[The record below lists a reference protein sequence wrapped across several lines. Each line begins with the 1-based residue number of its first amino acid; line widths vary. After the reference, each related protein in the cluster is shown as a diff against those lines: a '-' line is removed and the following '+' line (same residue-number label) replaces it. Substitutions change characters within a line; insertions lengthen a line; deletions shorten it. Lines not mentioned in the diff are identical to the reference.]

1 MQHRALVLGG
11 GGVTGV
17 AWELGL
23 IAGLAAEG
31 VDLAAADMIIGTSA
45 GSVVGADIASG
56 EEPEELYLRQLEPP
70 AGEIP
75 ARMGVGLL
83 ARWAWIFLTTP
94 DPVRTRRRI
103 GKLALAARTVPEAE
117 RRKVF
122 ETRLTK
128 HDWPAQ
134 PLKVTA
140 IDAVTGEFVL
150 FDAAGDAS
158 LLDAVGAS
166 CAVPGVWPPVTIA
179 GRKFIDGGM
188 RSSANADLAAGYQR
202 VVIIAPLP
210 RGTKRM
216 PGPYQQAKALVA
228 GGAHVVVVGPDKAAA
243 AAIGRNVLD
252 PARRAPAARAGR
264 TQAALVADQVRAV
277 WLANDGLAD
286 SLPAEG

>member
-228 GGAHVVVVGPDKAAA
+228 GGAQVVVVSPDKAAA

-286 SLPAEG
+286 SLRAEG

>member
-11 GGVTGV
+11 GGVTGI

-31 VDLAAADMIIGTSA
+31 VDLTAADMIIGTSA

-56 EEPEELYLRQLEPP
+56 EDSEELYLRQLEPV

-75 ARMGVGLL
+75 ARLGLGLL
-83 ARWAWIFLTTP
+83 ARWAWIFLTSP

-122 ETRLTK
+122 EIRLTK

-140 IDAVTGEFVL
+140 IDAVTGEFVV

-166 CAVPGVWPPVTIA
+166 CAVPGVWPPVTID

-202 VVIIAPLP
+202 VVIIAPLTT
-210 RGTKRM
+210 GSKRM

-228 GGAHVVVVGPDKAAA
+228 EGAQVVVVSPDKAAA

-252 PARRAPAARAGR
+252 PAHRAPAARAGR

-277 WLANDGLAD
+277 WLAD
-286 SLPAEG
+286 S

>member
-1 MQHRALVLGG
+1 MQQRALVLGG
-11 GGVTGV
+11 GGVTGI

-31 VDLAAADMIIGTSA
+31 IDLAAADMIIGTSA

-56 EEPEELYLRQLEPP
+56 QDPEELYFRQLEPP
-70 AGEIP
+70 AGEIA
-75 ARMGVGLL
+75 ARLGVGLL

-140 IDAVTGEFVL
+140 IDAVTGEFVV
-150 FDAAGDAS
+150 FDAAGEAS

-166 CAVPGVWPPVTIA
+166 CAVPGVWPPVTIG

-228 GGAHVVVVGPDKAAA
+228 GGAQVVVVSPDKAAT

-277 WLANDGLAD
+277 WLPD
-286 SLPAEG
+286 S

>member
-11 GGVTGV
+11 GGVTGI

-31 VDLAAADMIIGTSA
+31 VDLTAADMIIGTSA
-45 GSVVGADIASG
+45 GSVVGADIASSQD
-56 EEPEELYLRQLEPP
+56 PEELYLRQLEPP

-75 ARMGVGLL
+75 ARLGVSLL
-83 ARWAWIFLTTP
+83 ARWASIFLTTP
-94 DPVRTRRRI
+94 DPVRIRRRI
-103 GKLALAARTVPEAE
+103 GKLALAARTMPEAD

-128 HDWPAQ
+128 HDWPARA
-134 PLKVTA
+134 LKVTA
-140 IDAVTGEFVL
+140 IDAVTGEFVV

-166 CAVPGVWPPVTIA
+166 CAVPGVWPPVTID

-188 RSSANADLAAGYQR
+188 RSSANADLADGYQR

-210 RGTKRM
+210 RGTKRI

-228 GGAHVVVVGPDKAAA
+228 GGAQVVVVSPDKAAA

-252 PARRAPAARAGR
+252 PAHRAPAARAGR

-277 WLANDGLAD
+277 WLAE
-286 SLPAEG
+286 S

>member
-11 GGVTGV
+11 GGVTGI

-31 VDLAAADMIIGTSA
+31 VDLTAVDMIIGTSA

-56 EEPEELYLRQLEPP
+56 EDPEELYRRQLEPP
-70 AGEIP
+70 AGEIA
-75 ARMGVGLL
+75 ARMGVSLL
-83 ARWAWIFLTTP
+83 ARWGWIFLTTP

-140 IDAVTGEFVL
+140 IDAVTGEFVQ
-150 FDAAGDAS
+150 FDATGDAS
-158 LLDAVGAS
+158 LVDAVGAS
-166 CAVPGVWPPVTIA
+166 CAVPGVWPPVTIN

-228 GGAHVVVVGPDKAAA
+228 GGAQVVVVSPDKAAV

-252 PARRAPAARAGR
+252 PAHRASAARAGR
-264 TQAALVADQVRAV
+264 TQATLVADQVRAV
-277 WLANDGLAD
+277 WLADF
-286 SLPAEG
+286 